1 MPIAFERVY
10 LESAGYFMPGE
21 PVSNDEMDDY
31 IAPLNRASG
40 RIKARILA
48 ENGIQK
54 RYYAIDTEGATR
66 HSNAQMAAGAIR
78 DCLARTGRGL
88 DEVSLLT
95 TGSSG
100 GDLLMPGL
108 AGMVQGELAAPP
120 METLSAHGIC
130 AAGVAA
136 IQTAAQGL
144 ELGGHTRALAVA
156 SEMPSRLFK
165 RSRFA
170 AQDYNADFDAH
181 FLRWMLS
188 DGAGALLL
196 GTGGGAVPGASAGVR
211 LRLKWVH
218 QRSFSGDYPV
228 CMQLGQSLDKRSHL
242 DYSSWSEAEAQGAL
256 LLRQDIRLLPHLF
269 DIGIHEYA
277 KLVHEGWVEPARI
290 DHFLCHYSSA
300 KFIPVVEDLLDKAGL
315 AIPPERWFSNLAWRG
330 NTGAASI
337 LIMLAE
343 FLETRTLRPGE
354 QVLCYIPESGR
365 FTAAY
370 MLFEAED
377 ASAPLVAPRTAAVAA
392 ASAEASAVIES
403 AAAAAADIA
412 GVGEAGVDTSGVDT
426 SGVRKASAGE
436 AAVSAQAANG
446 SAGHAAARNAT
457 VVAPVADPGVPSANQ
472 PVIAP
477 ATGAAAGPEADAI
490 APPHDPD
497 AAPDALAPLLAEL
510 ASIWHDYR
518 SRVWRTPMVRSLR
531 EGRFGTDD
539 YLNWMSQWVPQVREG
554 SKWMREG
561 AASLSGRYAALAA
574 LIGTHAGEEQ
584 NDFKILFQD
593 YRNAGGRVEDIDQLR
608 RNPGGEALNAYLHG
622 LAARTD
628 PIGLLGAIYII
639 EGTGQRIVPAL
650 LPLLK
655 AALPLPA
662 NAFKFLE
669 YHGHNDEHHL
679 ARWLAAVEMVLLV
692 EEPGAARRIVD
703 TARRTAMLY
712 LMQFEHITEQ

>member
-21 PVSNDEMDDY
+21 PVSNEEMDDY

-54 RYYAIDTEGATR
+54 RYYAIDPEGATR

-136 IQTAAQGL
+136 IQAAAQGL
-144 ELGGHTRALAVA
+144 ELGGHARALAVA

-196 GTGGGAVPGASAGVR
+196 GTAGGAVPGASQGVR

-277 KLVHEGWVEPARI
+277 KLVHEGWVEPSRI

-315 AIPPERWFSNLAWRG
+315 SIPSERWFSNLTWRG

-377 ASAPLVAPRTAAVAA
+377 AAAALPKVRPADLAA
-392 ASAEASAVIES
+392 ASAEASALIGS
-403 AAAAAADIA
+403 AAAAALD
-412 GVGEAGVDTSGVDT
+412 
-426 SGVRKASAGE
+426 
-436 AAVSAQAANG
+436 
-446 SAGHAAARNAT
+446 T
-457 VVAPVADPGVPSANQ
+457 VVAAPVPDS
-472 PVIAP
+472 AP
-477 ATGAAAGPEADAI
+477 AVDPDPATEPVRETAIAAGAAATVAPVAAGPEADAI
-490 APPHDPD
+490 APPHDPET
-497 AAPDALAPLLAEL
+497 APDELAPLLAEL

-539 YLNWMSQWVPQVREG
+539 YLNWMAQWVPQVREG

-561 AASLSGRYAALAA
+561 AASLSERYAALAA
-574 LIGTHAGEEQ
+574 LIGLHAGEEQ

-593 YRNAGGRVEDIDQLR
+593 YRNAGGQIEDIDQLR

-622 LAARTD
+622 LAARKD

-692 EEPGAARRIVD
+692 EEQGAARRIVD
-703 TARRTAMLY
+703 TARRTASLY